1 LGRSLVTF
9 KVFHAAASTP
19 ILRSPTSGFFSA
31 VFPLL
36 ILGLL
41 ERTAVCNARRFK
53 LIIGL
58 GRAAVRHFS
67 NIILRLAL
75 VFPVLRR

>member
-1 LGRSLVTF
+1 
-9 KVFHAAASTP
+9 
-19 ILRSPTSGFFSA
+19 
-31 VFPLL
+31 
-36 ILGLL
+36 LL